1 VSASPAASALTEESY
16 ARAALTY
23 LAEPADQWLNGL
35 ISAHGATRTLEAIRS
50 GQLPDPN
57 GDFAI
62 PQFIQRR
69 LQRSMERWRVR
80 LDELPAP
87 DEVIAFRKSGI
98 RLICPGDP
106 EWPEQLADLGHEQP
120 YALWLRGTADLR
132 FNCLRSVAVVGS
144 RAATAYGSYVAAEF
158 AASVAARGWAVVSG
172 GAFGVDA
179 SAHRGALGTD
189 GVTVAVL
196 ACGVDVPYPV
206 GHTELFEA
214 VAAQGVIVSEWPPGR
229 TVSRLR
235 FLVRNR
241 VIAAL
246 ATGTLVVEAGERSG
260 AVNTARHA
268 RDLGRR
274 LMAVPGPVTS
284 DQSAGCHRIIR
295 EWQGTLVTTAVEVVE
310 HLSPV
315 GTTLEP
321 TNAPALTGA
330 AGSGPVGP
338 APASS
343 APVGFGPVGP
353 VDPPRPRSSP
363 RRRVRPALDL
373 DAMDLETTQ
382 VLDAMPARGGMST
395 TRIAQRAGMV
405 PTTVVRCLAALAASG
420 FIERCDEG
428 WRLSRG

>member
-1 VSASPAASALTEESY
+1 VSASPHDGTMADESH

-23 LAEPADQWLNGL
+23 LAEPADHWLGEL
-35 ISAHGATRTLEAIRS
+35 IRVHGATRTLDAIKAGRLPVAS
-50 GQLPDPN
+50 G
-57 GDFAI
+57 GAAM
-62 PQFIQRR
+62 QRA
-69 LQRSMERWRVR
+69 LERWRVR
-80 LDELPAP
+80 LDELPTPA
-87 DEVIAFRKSGI
+87 EVIAFRESGI

-106 EWPEQLADLGHEQP
+106 EWPEQLADLGDEQP
-120 YALWLRGTADLR
+120 YALWARGSADLR

-144 RAATAYGSYVAAEF
+144 RAATAYGSYVAAEL

-172 GAFGVDA
+172 AAFGVDA
-179 SAHRGALGTD
+179 SAHRGAIGAD

-206 GHTELFEA
+206 GHTELLESI
-214 VAAQGVIVSEWPPGR
+214 AAHGVIVSEWPPGR

-246 ATGTLVVEAGERSG
+246 ATGTLVVEASERSG

-284 DQSAGCHRIIR
+284 DQSVGCHRIIR
-295 EWQGTLVTTAVEVVE
+295 DWQGTLVTTAAEVIE

-315 GTTLEP
+315 GATLDP
-321 TNAPALTGA
+321 TNPPTAADPAVPTGPTDQLRLT
-330 AGSGPVGP
+330 SRRKRRLRPP
-338 APASS
+338 L
-343 APVGFGPVGP
+343 
-353 VDPPRPRSSP
+353 DP
-363 RRRVRPALDL
+363 

-382 VLDAMPARGGMST
+382 VLDAIPGRGGMAT
-395 TRIAQRAGMV
+395 TRIAQRAGMA

-428 WRLSRG
+428 WRLSRA

>member
-1 VSASPAASALTEESY
+1 VNASPYGGTLTDEAY

-23 LAEPADQWLNGL
+23 LAEPADRWLSEL
-35 ISAHGATRTLEAIRS
+35 IRVHGAARALDAIKLGRLPDTGGDAALRRTL
-50 GQLPDPN
+50 
-57 GDFAI
+57 
-62 PQFIQRR
+62 RR
-69 LQRSMERWRVR
+69 AMERWRVR
-80 LDELPAP
+80 LDELPTP
-87 DEVIAFRKSGI
+87 DDVVAFRRSGI

-106 EWPEQLADLGHEQP
+106 EWPEQLADLGDEQP

-144 RAATAYGSYVAAEF
+144 RAATAYGCYVAAEL

-172 GAFGVDA
+172 AAFGVDA
-179 SAHRGALGTD
+179 SAHRGALGAD

-196 ACGVDVPYPV
+196 ACGVDVPYPA
-206 GHTELFEA
+206 GHAELLEA

-246 ATGTLVVEAGERSG
+246 TTGTLVVEAGERSG

-284 DQSAGCHRIIR
+284 DQSVGCHRIIR
-295 EWQGTLVTTAVEVVE
+295 DWQGTLVTTAAEVIE

-315 GTTLEP
+315 GATLSL
-321 TNAPALTGA
+321 TPASTGA
-330 AGSGPVGP
+330 PVVAGPSGPAGPSSATGP
-338 APASS
+338 ADPA
-343 APVGFGPVGP
+343 
-353 VDPPRPRSSP
+353 RPRSSR

-373 DAMDLETTQ
+373 DAIDLETTQ
-382 VLDAMPARGGMST
+382 VLDAMPARGGMAT

-405 PTTVVRCLAALAASG
+405 PTTVVRCLATLAASG
-420 FIERCDEG
+420 FVERCDEG
-428 WRLSRG
+428 WRLSRA

>member
-1 VSASPAASALTEESY
+1 MTASPPAGVLSEESY

-23 LAEPADQWLNGL
+23 LAEPADGWLNGL
-35 ISAHGATRTLEAIRS
+35 IAAHGATRTLEAIRS
-50 GQLPDPN
+50 GRLPDPS

-62 PQFIQRR
+62 PRFRR
-69 LQRSMERWRVR
+69 QALQRSMERWRVR
-80 LDELPAP
+80 LDDLPTP
-87 DEVIAFRKSGI
+87 DEVIAFRASGI

-179 SAHRGALGTD
+179 SAHRGALGAD

-295 EWQGTLVTTAVEVVE
+295 EWQGTLVTTAAEVIE

-315 GTTLEP
+315 GAVL
-321 TNAPALTGA
+321 
-330 AGSGPVGP
+330 AGERARRHRPRQLSPGQLS
-338 APASS
+338 PASS
-343 APVGFGPVGP
+343 APACP
-353 VDPPRPRSSP
+353 VDPPRSRSS
-363 RRRVRPALDL
+363 RRRRLRPALDL
-373 DAMDLETTQ
+373 DTMDLETTQ
-382 VLDAMPARGGMST
+382 VLDAMPARGGMAA

-405 PTTVVRCLAALAASG
+405 PTTVVRCLATLAASG

>member
-1 VSASPAASALTEESY
+1 MTASPHDGTLTEESY

-35 ISAHGATRTLEAIRS
+35 IAAHGATRTLEAIRS
-50 GQLPDPN
+50 GQLPEPG
-57 GDFAI
+57 GDFPI
-62 PQFIQRR
+62 PPFILRT
-69 LQRSMERWRVR
+69 LQRSLERWRVR
-80 LDELPAP
+80 LDELPTP
-87 DEVIAFRKSGI
+87 DEVIDFRRSGI

-106 EWPEQLADLGHEQP
+106 EWPEQLADLDVEQP

-144 RAATAYGSYVAAEF
+144 RAATAYGCYVAAEF

-179 SAHRGALGTD
+179 SAHRGALGAD

-206 GHTELFEA
+206 GHAELLES

-295 EWQGTLVTTAVEVVE
+295 DWQGTLVTTAAEVIE

-315 GTTLEP
+315 GATLEP
-321 TNAPALTGA
+321 TCAPAATDPA
-330 AGSGPVGP
+330 DRVGSAEPASPAGP
-338 APASS
+338 ADPA
-343 APVGFGPVGP
+343 
-353 VDPPRPRSSP
+353 RPRSG
-363 RRRVRPALDL
+363 RRRRIRPALDL

-382 VLDAMPARGGMST
+382 VLDAMPARGGMAT
-395 TRIAQRAGMV
+395 TRIAQRAGLA

-420 FIERCDEG
+420 FVERCGEG
-428 WRLSRG
+428 WRLSRA